1 MVIAKKGNRRREDV
15 EPRGPLPVHCRRKCK
30 TASPRRKAIRRV
42 LEKLK
47 TGAQRASRPLR
58 RACIQKGRV
67 TAGLCATARAWQ
79 QPQRP
84 RQVDGGGG
92 SGYGQ
97 DALRSGERK
106 GNPAVRGD
114 MDGARGQY
122 AEMSRTEEDEG
133 RVTHL

>member
-1 MVIAKKGNRRREDV
+1 M
-15 EPRGPLPVHCRRKCK
+15 
-30 TASPRRKAIRRV
+30 
-42 LEKLK
+42 
-47 TGAQRASRPLR
+47 
-58 RACIQKGRV
+58 
-67 TAGLCATARAWQ
+67 
-79 QPQRP
+79 
-84 RQVDGGGG
+84 DGGGG

-97 DALRSGERK
+97 DALRSGGQE

>member
-1 MVIAKKGNRRREDV
+1 MQNGVTTTESDTAGSQKIEDRSPEGLAAPPPGVYPKGLR
-15 EPRGPLPVHCRRKCK
+15 
-30 TASPRRKAIRRV
+30 TS
-42 LEKLK
+42 
-47 TGAQRASRPLR
+47 AQP
-58 RACIQKGRV
+58 V

-97 DALRSGERK
+97 DAVRSGERE